1 MNYDIQINNLFP
13 IPVAQINVNYQ
24 LTEDLLL
31 FIKKQE
37 ITYNYSNYTSKNKFI
52 LDSPELLDLKTIF
65 NSIVKE
71 FVTTIY
77 NPKYGIDFYITQ
89 SWINYSSSMDSHHRH
104 SHPNSILSGVYYIE
118 NSNTDTGKIHFYNNN
133 YRQLYLEPKEY
144 NVYNTV
150 NWWFNGIPGQLLLF
164 PSHLTH
170 DVEAV
175 NYNETRISLSFNT
188 FARGMFGDN
197 DALTGLSI

>member
-1 MNYDIQINNLFP
+1 MNYDIQVNNLFP
-13 IPVAQINVNYQ
+13 TPVAQINVNYQ

-52 LDSPELLDLKTIF
+52 LDSSELVELKSIF
-65 NSIVKE
+65 TDIIKE
-71 FVTTIY
+71 FVNTIY
-77 NPKYGIDFYITQ
+77 VPKYRPDFYITQ
-89 SWINYSSSMDSHHRH
+89 SWINYSSSTDAHHRH
-104 SHPNSILSGVYYIE
+104 NHPNSILSGVYYIE
-118 NSNTDTGKIHFYNNN
+118 NTNINNGKIHFHNTN

-150 NWWFNGIPGQLLLF
+150 DWWFDSIPGQLLLF
-164 PSHLTH
+164 PSHLAH
-170 DVEAV
+170 DVDPV
-175 NYNETRISLSFNT
+175 NYGETRISLSFNT

-197 DALTGLSI
+197 DALTGLSV